1 MWIIPKSLHTSL
13 SVQVTEGLT
22 LDSGELSE
30 MYAQS
35 LLVRSK
41 PSPVKTWSRRLKQG
55 SLTLLPY
62 GRTLRPSLGKAFE
75 TEWTSLVEA
84 SLVSHLAPQGD
95 EQETATLATC
105 GPSLPVDLDEWGTL
119 PLFSWK
125 TLKVSSAPNS
135 KAQSGQTQRGRLFCS
150 MSSENWK
157 DWVIKRRREY
167 SARARSAHPIS
178 ESECSSWAVAPIS
191 VQRDEGSLMVCS
203 ESQSEGKS
211 WATPRVGASKAPAGE
226 GDPSKTDHKYRIE
239 NQVQKN
245 WLTPATTAGDA
256 QEPLY
261 TATGEQWTGEGRAY
275 RQNGMHRT
283 LTLNMQVTHGPH
295 QGAQSNTLGSPQ
307 ELRLATPTSRDYK
320 GMYPQWS
327 QESENKLT
335 RSLLPDQAHGGT
347 YKGKLNPRWVETL
360 MGLPVG
366 WVMPSCANP
375 WTIEQTNCACLEMGL
390 SLQQQSEHS
399 EYSGQNWPTHPA
411 SQRGDTVEIYE
422 RKSQKREAQGLARFA
437 PTLQVAV
444 LMEDRDE

>member
-1 MWIIPKSLHTSL
+1 MWILPKQLHTSAF
-13 SVQVTEGLT
+13 VPDTEALISD
-22 LDSGELSE
+22 LNEQSQAC
-30 MYAQS
+30 AQS

-191 VQRDEGSLMVCS
+191 VQRDEGSLIGCS
-203 ESQSEGKS
+203 ERQSQQAEKVAQVQPTQHQEAQSSSSGNHQGS
-211 WATPRVGASKAPAGE
+211 RWATP
-226 GDPSKTDHKYRIE
+226 
-239 NQVQKN
+239 
-245 WLTPATTAGDA
+245 TAGTKDHDS
-256 QEPLY
+256 
-261 TATGEQWTGEGRAY
+261 ATVHSHLRRLKMGKQVSLAGQILIDMNSHANWT
-275 RQNGMHRT
+275 
-283 LTLNMQVTHGPH
+283 
-295 QGAQSNTLGSPQ
+295 
-307 ELRLATPTSRDYK
+307 TPTTRDYK

-335 RSLLPDQAHGGT
+335 RSLLPDQAHSGT

-366 WVMPSCANP
+366 WTMPSCATP
-375 WTIEQTNCACLEMGL
+375 WTIEQTSSDCSEMEL
-390 SLQQQSEHS
+390 CPPQQSERLES
-399 EYSGQNWPTHPA
+399 CGDN
-411 SQRGDTVEIYE
+411 SQLSDLERILGPDIMRRFEALTDSLEIPHDDA
-422 RKSQKREAQGLARFA
+422 EANMFA
-437 PTLQVAV
+437 LDQVLNNRDMNPWV
-444 LMEDRDE
+444 LDE

>member
-157 DWVIKRRREY
+157 DWVTRRRQEY
-167 SARARSAHPIS
+167 SARARSVRPIS
-178 ESECSSWAVAPIS
+178 ESGCSSWAVAPIS
-191 VQRDEGSLMVCS
+191 ARQGESLLMGCS
-203 ESQSEGKS
+203 ERQSEGK
-211 WATPRVGASKAPAGE
+211 K
-226 GDPSKTDHKYRIE
+226 
-239 NQVQKN
+239 

-399 EYSGQNWPTHPA
+399 EYSGQNRPTPPA